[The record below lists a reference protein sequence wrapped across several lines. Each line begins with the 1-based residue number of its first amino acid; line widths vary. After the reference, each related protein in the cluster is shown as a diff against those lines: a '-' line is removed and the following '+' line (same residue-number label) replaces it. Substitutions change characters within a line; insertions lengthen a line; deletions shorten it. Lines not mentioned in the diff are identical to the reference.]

1 MNGDV
6 RLAAYAPAD
15 GGVND
20 HCIVRAAD
28 GWHYFFIYRRYD
40 LWDGVGTTAG
50 STIGHAHSPD
60 LVAWRTCA
68 DALQPDADA
77 GAWDGAHVWAPHV
90 VRRGRYWY
98 MAYAGVDRH
107 GIQRLGIVRSAD
119 LHDWERFTDGPVLD
133 AARFPWFDRN
143 APHAH
148 FYDCRDPFL
157 LEHGDGY
164 LMYYTARADDDVP
177 CIAAAASDDL
187 LHWQDRGPVLR
198 MVHYQPDGQQR
209 TPLESCCVFA
219 RDGLWYLVYQL
230 RGIRYHISRDPLE
243 WHGTPPRYVQHH
255 EVAVPLGRPRAEPPY
270 LQNPLLLRGAALGPG
285 ALGGR
290 AHAAGP
296 LPPGCFRGVRR
307 ASSVVG
313 RPSAYQM
320 PWPARLLE
328 RWLAISTRASPTTE
342 YTSSSAVAVEY
353 CPWISPS
360 RST

>member
-90 VRRGRYWY
+90 VRRGGYWY

-187 LHWQDRGPVLR
+187 LHWQDRGPVLH

-219 RDGLWYLVYQL
+219 
-230 RGIRYHISRDPLE
+230 P
-243 WHGTPPRYVQHH
+243 
-255 EVAVPLGRPRAEPPY
+255 
-270 LQNPLLLRGAALGPG
+270 
-285 ALGGR
+285 
-290 AHAAGP
+290 
-296 LPPGCFRGVRR
+296 
-307 ASSVVG
+307 
-313 RPSAYQM
+313 
-320 PWPARLLE
+320 
-328 RWLAISTRASPTTE
+328 
-342 YTSSSAVAVEY
+342 
-353 CPWISPS
+353 
-360 RST
+360 

>member
-77 GAWDGAHVWAPHV
+77 DADAGAWDGAHVWAPHV
-90 VRRGRYWY
+90 VRRGGYWY
-98 MAYAGVDRH
+98 MAYAGVDEH
-107 GIQRLGIVRSAD
+107 GIQRLGVVRSAD

-164 LMYYTARADDDVP
+164 LLYYTARADDDVP

-230 RGIRYHISRDPLE
+230 RGIRYHVSRDPLD
-243 WHGTPPRYVQHH
+243 WHGTPPRTFSTTKWLFRWADPERNLHIYKTRSFFGV
-255 EVAVPLGRPRAEPPY
+255 
-270 LQNPLLLRGAALGPG
+270 LRFGLVRWEGDRMLPD
-285 ALGGR
+285 
-290 AHAAGP
+290 HDPAAGAET
-296 LPPGCFRGVRR
+296 RG
-307 ASSVVG
+307 
-313 RPSAYQM
+313 
-320 PWPARLLE
+320 
-328 RWLAISTRASPTTE
+328 T
-342 YTSSSAVAVEY
+342 
-353 CPWISPS
+353 
-360 RST
+360 

>member
-28 GWHYFFIYRRYD
+28 GWHYFFIHRRYD
-40 LWDGVGTTAG
+40 FWDGVGTTAG

-60 LVAWRTCA
+60 LFAWRTCA
-68 DALQPDADA
+68 AALQPDADA
-77 GAWDGAHVWAPHV
+77 EAWDGTHVWAPHV
-90 VRRGRYWY
+90 LRRGGYWY

-119 LHDWERFTDGPVLD
+119 LHVWERFTDGPVLD

-157 LEHGDGY
+157 LQHGDGY
-164 LMYYTARADDDVP
+164 LLYYTARADDDVP
-177 CIAAAASDDL
+177 CIAAACSDDL

-209 TPLESCCVFA
+209 TPLESCCVFH
-219 RDGLWYLVYQL
+219 REGLWYLVYQL
-230 RGIRYHISRDPLE
+230 RGIRYHVSGDPLD
-243 WHGTPPRYVQHH
+243 WHGTPPRTFSTTKWLFRWADRERNLHIYKTRSFFGVLRLGLVRWDGDRMLPDHGP
-255 EVAVPLGRPRAEPPY
+255 AVD
-270 LQNPLLLRGAALGPG
+270 
-285 ALGGR
+285 
-290 AHAAGP
+290 
-296 LPPGCFRGVRR
+296 
-307 ASSVVG
+307 
-313 RPSAYQM
+313 YQM
-320 PWPARLLE
+320 PWP
-328 RWLAISTRASPTTE
+328 
-342 YTSSSAVAVEY
+342 
-353 CPWISPS
+353 
-360 RST
+360 